1 MTDASRSA
9 SLLKNPNKRPLF
21 YRLKLNNRDIY
32 HILINPF
39 LHAVQLKNITDP
51 MTGGA
56 WEANLCN
63 RGTIE
68 LADLKPVPVTVSGL
82 SKYEAFIQARKEL
95 FAGFQEKDP
104 NGVVEVFDLRDFKAE
119 ITTYAQTYIALLDEV
134 RTKLNAATTDGQ
146 INNILNASHKLSRL
160 DTIHLKIGDSTS
172 TDELVLLAPTHP
184 IKILWVLQ
192 YQQLL
197 FSWAAKLN
205 GVSETEAAAM
215 VNREAHE
222 QIMSLNIPPAI
233 AFKNDEIYVNSDN
246 LDLYWSILPRGTTA
260 DVRNT
265 VSSLMRILGFKL
277 NQGEITVITAP
288 QIADRIWRY
297 LKHHPYVTTLRINVV
312 NPGDGLLVLNAVR
325 EIQKLEEFQDLNYD
339 VAFYADQRYEI
350 MGSAFDE
357 MTDGAT
363 LADGSPPEVDED
375 LLRPNKN
382 PLFPKLT
389 FSKRKVTEADWRTT
403 DLREA
408 HITILVDR
416 FSTKVLTRHTQP
428 PPGSF
433 CLHNM
438 LAEYRADFDVKG
450 DSATWSRKVVPNQ
463 TSELSPGDI

>member
-1 MTDASRSA
+1 
-9 SLLKNPNKRPLF
+9 
-21 YRLKLNNRDIY
+21 
-32 HILINPF
+32 
-39 LHAVQLKNITDP
+39 
-51 MTGGA
+51 
-56 WEANLCN
+56 
-63 RGTIE
+63 
-68 LADLKPVPVTVSGL
+68 
-82 SKYEAFIQARKEL
+82 
-95 FAGFQEKDP
+95 
-104 NGVVEVFDLRDFKAE
+104 
-119 ITTYAQTYIALLDEV
+119 
-134 RTKLNAATTDGQ
+134 
-146 INNILNASHKLSRL
+146 
-160 DTIHLKIGDSTS
+160 
-172 TDELVLLAPTHP
+172 
-184 IKILWVLQ
+184 
-192 YQQLL
+192 
-197 FSWAAKLN
+197 
-205 GVSETEAAAM
+205 
-215 VNREAHE
+215 
-222 QIMSLNIPPAI
+222 
-233 AFKNDEIYVNSDN
+233 
-246 LDLYWSILPRGTTA
+246 
-260 DVRNT
+260 
-265 VSSLMRILGFKL
+265 MRILGFKL